1 MMKDGNKLP
10 RRFLT
15 AFLLLTL
22 VVVLGGCSLTRS
34 SSDKVRDLEFT
45 LVPEAEVPEELQK
58 LIDSKKK
65 NNMALSFLDEGA
77 LYLAIGYGVQK
88 STGYSIGVEEL
99 YLTENGI
106 VVDTTLIG
114 PAKGEDVT
122 EVESFPYVVIRTER
136 REEPVTFQ

>member
-106 VVDTTLIG
+106 VVDTTLIA